1 MVRHRAPWSPFISD
15 ISMCYRY
22 MQRQGNAPHPTIGST
37 YSVPKIAIH
46 DTVLRSLPV
55 PAKGQADFW
64 DDKFPSFGVRVSQG
78 GSKTFVL
85 KVHNT
90 RRTLGRYGI
99 ITLAEA
105 RAEAK
110 RILAQKTLGHTR
122 PQSITFTAA
131 FDVFIAEKEKSRR
144 ARTIKDY
151 RRLIN
156 LHFPFKGQLA
166 DVKHPDIERRLIRIK
181 SRSEHNHALQNAK
194 TFFTWAQKRRY
205 ITDNPTIG
213 FTKHKIAN
221 RARVLTDQ
229 ELVKIWR
236 ATEEP
241 TIHNTI
247 VRLLILTGQ
256 RKGEIAKLRPE
267 YYSHNQQTICIPSEV
282 TKNGREHTFPL
293 TATAIGLLQTRP
305 KTSSM
310 LFPARGR
317 DTSPFN
323 GWSKSKAALDKACGV
338 TKWRL
343 HDLRRTFRTLH
354 GKLKTPPHI
363 AERLVNH
370 ISAQTDVEV
379 IYDQWKYLPEMRE
392 AMQRYEEYLL
402 SIGCG
407 ACK

>member
-1 MVRHRAPWSPFISD
+1 MPKLSLSD
-15 ISMCYRY
+15 V
-22 MQRQGNAPHPTIGST
+22 G
-37 YSVPKIAIH
+37 
-46 DTVLRSLPV
+46 LRSITP
-55 PAKGQADFW
+55 PQSGQCDYW
-64 DDKFPSFGVRVSQG
+64 DTTLPSFGLRVSQG

-90 RRTLGRYGI
+90 RRTIGRYPI
-99 ITLAEA
+99 ITLSQA
-105 RAEAK
+105 RTEAK
-110 RILAQKTLGHTR
+110 RMLAEKTLDR
-122 PQSITFTAA
+122 VQPQSISFETA

-151 RRLIN
+151 RRLIK
-156 LHFPFKGQLA
+156 LHFPFKGRLGE
-166 DVKHPDIERRLIRIK
+166 VKHADIERRLVRIK

-213 FTKHKIAN
+213 FSKHKLPN

-229 ELVKIWR
+229 ELAKIWK

-241 TIHNTI
+241 TTHNVI

-256 RKGEIAKLRPE
+256 RKGEIARLRPE
-267 YYSHNQQTICIPSEV
+267 YYSHNQQTICLPSEV
-282 TKNGREHTFPL
+282 TKNGREHTLPL
-293 TATAIGLLQTRP
+293 GSLSERILKAAISTANADGILFASRTASRTAYF
-305 KTSSM
+305 S
-310 LFPARGR
+310 
-317 DTSPFN
+317 
-323 GWSKSKAALDKACGV
+323 GWSKSKAALDKASGV

-343 HDLRRTFRTLH
+343 HDIRRTFRTLH

-379 IYDQWKYLPEMRE
+379 IYDQYKYLPEMRE
-392 AMQRYEEYLL
+392 AMDNYDRYL
-402 SIGCG
+402 SALFGIAAPRQVKKSRRG
-407 ACK
+407 